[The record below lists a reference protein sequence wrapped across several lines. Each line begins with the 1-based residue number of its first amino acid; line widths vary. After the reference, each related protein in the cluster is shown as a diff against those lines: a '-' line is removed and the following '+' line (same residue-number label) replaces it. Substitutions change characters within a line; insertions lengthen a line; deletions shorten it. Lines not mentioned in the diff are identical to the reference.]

1 MSQIN
6 LVEPNILCSLY
17 HLELPPEIVQRL
29 YTEYIID
36 NKQKI
41 EILYKTYNKYEY
53 CTLYH
58 TFSLY
63 LYDVYIRPRPR
74 LRPWEIYY
82 DYLNFILYYDR
93 YDLQKCIGRRKIYTR
108 KPIQEAEKLLY
119 KNKNKKNK
127 NNKYTKKDTYY
138 QNKARLKLKNY

>member
-6 LVEPNILCSLY
+6 LVEPNVLCSLY
-17 HLELPPEIVQRL
+17 HLELPPEIVQKL

-41 EILYKTYNKYEY
+41 EILYNLYYKYNL
-53 CTLYH
+53 CNINIGNLYH
-58 TFSLY
+58 TFSILWR
-63 LYDVYIRPRPR
+63 LEPYIYRSYNVRYYRNR
-74 LRPWEIYY
+74 L
-82 DYLNFILYYDR
+82 LM
-93 YDLQKCIGRRKIYTR
+93 QS
-108 KPIQEAEKLLY
+108 IQEEEKHY
-119 KNKNKKNK
+119 KKKNK

>member
-36 NKQKI
+36 FRNTLFLLFLKNIHEKERIYPKIVICSRLYKGRPKSFSNVSI
-41 EILYKTYNKYEY
+41 EI
-53 CTLYH
+53 
-58 TFSLY
+58 
-63 LYDVYIRPRPR
+63 
-74 LRPWEIYY
+74 
-82 DYLNFILYYDR
+82 ILP
-93 YDLQKCIGRRKIYTR
+93 K
-108 KPIQEAEKLLY
+108 KL
-119 KNKNKKNK
+119 KSK
-127 NNKYTKKDTYY
+127 NNKYTKKDIYH